1 MILNHNH
8 GRLTEDGEI
17 IGGGYVM
24 GVNAFTDIDVE
35 ELPMGYNKHV
45 HNGGSATSHLRVGD
59 AVLEIERRKLG
70 GTQSYS
76 VRVRSLFHPIFLM
89 FDTYI
94 CLIVNLTLV
103 MSSID
108 FCSPPSYCTI
118 KKKPP
123 SKDLDDVS
131 NLPTE
136 VDWDKE
142 GKVNLAPSQGGC
154 GSCWTFASTAAIESH
169 LAIVTGDEPIILSE
183 QNILECA
190 PNPLQCGGKFIVGLI
205 HILYCN
211 RCMHEDLIE
220 SYFSCP

>member
-1 MILNHNH
+1 M
-8 GRLTEDGEI
+8 
-17 IGGGYVM
+17 
-24 GVNAFTDIDVE
+24 
-35 ELPMGYNKHV
+35 
-45 HNGGSATSHLRVGD
+45 
-59 AVLEIERRKLG
+59 
-70 GTQSYS
+70 
-76 VRVRSLFHPIFLM
+76 
-89 FDTYI
+89 
-94 CLIVNLTLV
+94 
-103 MSSID
+103 
-108 FCSPPSYCTI
+108 
-118 KKKPP
+118 
-123 SKDLDDVS
+123 DDVS